1 MHKNAAY
8 MQLDIIP
15 ASSST
20 NKPYIADVQ
29 WEDVRSESALDH
41 LKHIGREIVRNCD
54 GLPLAIK
61 AIGGLLRTKGATEH
75 EWRGVLHDP
84 AWKMD
89 KHMTI

>member
-1 MHKNAAY
+1 MK
-8 MQLDIIP
+8 
-15 ASSST
+15 
-20 NKPYIADVQ
+20 
-29 WEDVRSESALDH
+29 
-41 LKHIGREIVRNCD
+41 IVRNCD